1 MCSLAGRMALV
12 TGAGRGIGRAIALRL
27 AAEGAAVA
35 IHYAHDDAMARSV
48 AAAAA
53 KRQVPTLLVRAD
65 LAVVAQVRQLFAHVL
80 RAWGRLDILVNNAAV
95 AAAEPLTS
103 ASEATFERLF
113 AVNVRGTFFAMQE
126 AARCM
131 GAGGRIINIS
141 SSVTAVGSPG
151 LALYGGTKGA
161 IEQFTLA
168 AARELG
174 PRGITVNTVSP
185 GLTRTAMLDDVVPVA
200 AQEQLVAA
208 TPLNRL
214 GEPEDIAGVV
224 AYLAGPDAAW
234 LTGQNIRA
242 NGGL

>member
-1 MCSLAGRMALV
+1 
-12 TGAGRGIGRAIALRL
+12 
-27 AAEGAAVA
+27 
-35 IHYAHDDAMARSV
+35 
-48 AAAAA
+48 
-53 KRQVPTLLVRAD
+53 
-65 LAVVAQVRQLFAHVL
+65 VL

-95 AAAEPLTS
+95 AAVEPLAS
-103 ASEATFERLF
+103 AGEATFERLF

-141 SSVTAVGSPG
+141 SSVTAVGSAG

-161 IEQFTLA
+161 VEQFTLA

-185 GLTRTAMLDDVVPVA
+185 GLTRTAMLADVVPVA

-214 GEPEDIAGVV
+214 GEPEDIAAVV

>member
-1 MCSLAGRMALV
+1 
-12 TGAGRGIGRAIALRL
+12 
-27 AAEGAAVA
+27 
-35 IHYAHDDAMARSV
+35 
-48 AAAAA
+48 
-53 KRQVPTLLVRAD
+53 
-65 LAVVAQVRQLFAHVL
+65 
-80 RAWGRLDILVNNAAV
+80 
-95 AAAEPLTS
+95 
-103 ASEATFERLF
+103 
-113 AVNVRGTFFAMQE
+113 MQE
-126 AARCM
+126 AVRCM

-141 SSVTAVGSPG
+141 SSVTVVGSAG

-161 IEQFTLA
+161 VEQFTLA